1 MQGNQYTGKLVRV
14 IEKPSPMTLIE
25 AGIDKN
31 LAHTAR
37 RLARLSSEAFEEGG
51 HAPRYFGG
59 SFSGAIERHIP
70 APHCAIGLVALRTKV
85 ASILPLSSGIEATP

>member
-1 MQGNQYTGKLVRV
+1 MGDEEEPGLASVVRAS
-14 IEKPSPMTLIE
+14 E
-25 AGIDKN
+25 
-31 LAHTAR
+31 R
-37 RLARLSSEAFEEGG
+37 RPHGAI
-51 HAPRYFGG
+51 PRYFGG